1 MGMAVSVRKL
11 KIGGEEGLS
20 GAQVVNYLAER
31 QPAGDYYSEGG
42 SAFMNWLATPLAMAK
57 FGLDDRVFSRAALLD
72 LIEGVQPQTGKVI
85 RHFGS
90 DRTAV
95 GAIDVTLSP
104 APKSV
109 SILWALGDN
118 ALRYQL
124 EVDLRA
130 AVLIAIGRMLDE
142 QLLVRKRV
150 DRKKVVFA
158 KAEDYVGA
166 QVLHSTARLSTEGDG
181 VPDPQLHIH
190 NLLIGAVTPDGE
202 LRALESHVIMKYQ
215 AELEGEAS
223 AVLAD
228 RLLERG
234 FELEQRVEQR
244 SNGQP
249 RVAWEVKGVPEEAIR
264 AFSSRTVEIDR
275 LKEQYRKHTGREA
288 KGPGWD
294 SFLISH
300 RGPKSKL
307 SAPELRVEWRAKG
320 AGAGFWLADVRALV
334 RKARARRAAG
344 LRGRAEDSPEAEE
357 FRRRMLAEICRDHA
371 FVTMADVDRLTCQ
384 LAGGLMNTVVAGR
397 TVARMFADGELLQTT
412 DDKVTTLEI
421 LAYEQ
426 RTRDAATRLI
436 DAPVGSAVAEH
447 LVEAELRRR
456 EAEGRPFDEYQAA
469 ALKLVVSGTRFAS
482 ITGPAGAGKGATSEA
497 ITTLFHSTG
506 RLLRGHGRRVI
517 ALAVASRTAQQ
528 AGADA
533 HADETMNLKQLEAR
547 VARGSLSLGPDDV
560 LLVDEAGLIS
570 HQLYAP
576 LTEAAAAGGATV
588 LQVGDDQQLPP
599 VGPGGLWR
607 LLHRQAEAADR
618 AAELRIVH
626 RARSER
632 EAEAWTDLR
641 EGRIVR
647 ALVWMRDQGRF
658 RMYETRPEMLAGI
671 VEAWWAGDPDGLMM
685 VDTSN
690 EERDEINALAQA
702 KRLEAGQ
709 LGREVLTLANGRE
722 VRAGDRLLF
731 SGIHKPDWAA
741 GERWKRVENGT
752 PATVVQ
758 VDLERA
764 TMEVRLHE
772 LGRTRRLEVRADAPV
787 ELGYARHGYKAQSVT
802 REDADFIISRNTTR
816 NSLYVMGSR
825 ARSGARAHTLT
836 SDVQA
841 VTGVDPRHLL
851 KSAGQEQPGRGESAQ
866 MQLLDARTVEGG
878 DVEKAAAQLRKAE
891 EVRIREIDSN
901 ARSVT
906 KEAVGDRHMKPAGV
920 PVEAVAESW
929 SEREGP
935 WPPRI
940 VQAEDWT
947 TASWE
952 AGPSPERRE
961 TLGMARLPLPA
972 READLLSVR
981 LADGPDVRRGQ
992 VVRFR
997 APEALPGGAGAEMR
1011 ADDLGVVLGC
1021 HRGGIT
1027 WDYATVELVGGRRI
1041 ELWQTAHGVEVRH
1054 DLAPSVVLQAVPRP
1068 DQRDPTSLRVVELQ
1082 NGTRLMAGD
1091 QVRITEATR
1100 LDGVGPV
1107 DPGTMARVH
1116 DVERHRHNRAVLQLE
1131 DGRQPTVYSAAPL
1144 EIVKPV
1150 EEARLGPTGR
1160 PSAAWAPDRKVLPA
1174 RDPVEQAGRRLMEH
1188 DEAQRALAHYEA
1200 AGRLDYAADP
1210 AARAVERLA
1219 ADPDAVVVVSRQQQE
1234 RRVRQAIEEHPQLG
1248 REGATADR
1256 VLRAETAY
1264 AERSSRRKVWL
1275 SAKSN
1280 EALKARV
1287 EPGVAPRAYVVGADR
1302 LATGQLSKALSVAAE
1317 SHLVMEA
1324 PEAAEKLRIEEQAAA
1339 IRAGHDRPSE
1349 FERALEAADA
1359 AGVRSARVAAQQTP
1373 QETSQNMRY
1382 RAGAEKQAELARE
1395 LAYES
1400 GREAAGRRA
1409 ELEAEPR
1416 EAEMEIER

>member
-1 MGMAVSVRKL
+1 MAVSVRKL
-11 KIGGEEGLS
+11 KTGGEDGLS

-31 QPAGDYYSEGG
+31 QPGGDYYSEGG

-72 LIEGVQPQTGKVI
+72 LIEGAHPQTGKVI

-142 QLLVRKRV
+142 QPLVRKRV
-150 DRKKVVFA
+150 DRKKVVFV
-158 KAEDYVGA
+158 KAEDYVGT

-234 FELEQRVEQR
+234 FELEQRVERR

-264 AFSSRTVEIDR
+264 AFSSRSVEIDR
-275 LKEQYRKHTGREA
+275 LKEQYRRHTGREA

-320 AGAGFWLADVRALV
+320 AGAGFWLSDVRAV
-334 RKARARRAAG
+334 GRKAQARRAAG
-344 LRGRAEDSPEAEE
+344 LRRRTEDSPEAEE

-371 FVTMADVDRLTCQ
+371 FVTMADVDRLICQ
-384 LAGGLMNTVVAGR
+384 LAGGLLNTIVAGR
-397 TVARMFADGELLQTT
+397 TVARMFADAELLRTT
-412 DDKVTTLEI
+412 DGKVTTLEI

-426 RTRDAATRLI
+426 RTRDAATRLL
-436 DAPVGSAVAEH
+436 DAPVGSAVAEG

-469 ALKLVVSGTRFAS
+469 ALKLAVSGTRFAS

-506 RLLRGHGRRVI
+506 SLLRGHGRRVI

-547 VARGSLSLGPDDV
+547 VARGSLGLRPDDV

-576 LTEAAAAGGATV
+576 LMEAAATAGATV
-588 LQVGDDQQLPP
+588 IQVGDDQQLPP

-607 LLHRQAEAADR
+607 LLHQQAEAADR

-626 RARSER
+626 RAHSER

-647 ALVWMRDQGRF
+647 ALLWMRDEGRF
-658 RMYETRPEMLAGI
+658 RMYETKPEMLAGI
-671 VEAWWAGDPDGLMM
+671 VEAWWAGDSDGIMM

-702 KRLEAGQ
+702 KRLEASQ
-709 LGREVLTLANGRE
+709 LGPDVLTLTNGRE

-731 SGIHKPDWAA
+731 SGIYKPDWAA
-741 GERWKRVENGT
+741 GERWERVENGT
-752 PATVVQ
+752 PATVIG
-758 VDLERA
+758 VDAERGALEI
-764 TMEVRLHE
+764 RLHE
-772 LGRTRRLEVRADAPV
+772 LGRTRRLEVRADVPV
-787 ELGYARHGYKAQSVT
+787 ELGYARHVHKAQSVT
-802 REDADFIISRNTTR
+802 RQDGDFIISRNTSR

-825 ARSGARAHTLT
+825 ARSGARGHVLT

-851 KSAGQEQPGRGESAQ
+851 KSGGQEQAGAGEGAQ
-866 MQLLDARTVEGG
+866 VPLLDASTVDAG
-878 DVEKAAAQLRKAE
+878 DAEKAAAQLRKAE
-891 EVRIREIDSN
+891 EARIREIDFN

-906 KEAVGDRHMKPAGV
+906 KEAVGDRPMEPAAL
-920 PVEAVAESW
+920 PVKDVAESFI
-929 SEREGP
+929 ERERP

-940 VQAEDWT
+940 VAAEDWT

-952 AGPSPERRE
+952 AGPSPGRRE
-961 TLGMARLPLPA
+961 TPGMARLPLPA

-981 LADGPDVRRGQ
+981 LADGASISRGQ

-997 APEALPGGAGAEMR
+997 APEALPGGVGAEMH
-1011 ADDLGVVLGC
+1011 ADDLGVILGC
-1021 HRGGIT
+1021 HRGGVT
-1027 WDYATVELVGGRRI
+1027 WDYATVELIGGRRI

-1054 DLAPSVVLQAVPRP
+1054 DLAPSVVLDAVPRL

-1082 NGTRLMAGD
+1082 NGIRLMAGD
-1091 QVRITEATR
+1091 QVRVTEATR
-1100 LDGVGPV
+1100 LDGVGQV
-1107 DPGTMARVH
+1107 DPGTIARVR

-1131 DGRQPTVYSAAPL
+1131 DGRQASAHSAAPL
-1144 EIVKPV
+1144 EIVKPA
-1150 EEARLGPTGR
+1150 EEARLGPSGR

-1174 RDPVEQAGRRLMEH
+1174 RDPTEQAGRRLMEH
-1188 DEAQRALAHYEA
+1188 DEAQRALAHYGA

-1210 AARAVERLA
+1210 ATRAVERLA
-1219 ADPDAVVVVSRQQQE
+1219 ADPDTVVVVTGQDQE
-1234 RRVRQAIEEHPQLG
+1234 RRVRQAIEQHPQLAG
-1248 REGATADR
+1248 DRAAVER

-1264 AERSSRRKVWL
+1264 AERSSRREAWL

-1280 EALKARV
+1280 EALRARV
-1287 EPGVAPRAYVVGADR
+1287 EPGVAPRAYVVAADR

-1324 PEAAEKLRIEEQAAA
+1324 PEAAERQRIEEQAAA
-1339 IRAGHDRPSE
+1339 IRTGLDRPSE
-1349 FERALEAADA
+1349 FERALEAAEA
-1359 AGVRSARVAAQQTP
+1359 ASVQSGRVAEQR
-1373 QETSQNMRY
+1373 S
-1382 RAGAEKQAELARE
+1382 GALQHAERQAELARE

-1400 GREAAGRRA
+1400 GREAAGRSA
-1409 ELEAEPR
+1409 ELQAEPR
-1416 EAEMEIER
+1416 EAEMEMER